1 MSFNWIKAIFTFIF
15 GFIIS
20 FTMGALFNDGNMAS
34 MTAICYVGAIIVGLF
49 SKNNID

>member
-1 MSFNWIKAIFTFIF
+1 MNFNWGKAIITFII

-20 FTMGALFNDGNMAS
+20 FFIGALFNDGGIAS

-49 SKNNID
+49 SKKQ